1 MFGRYF
7 YQVCKRLHVSGDQI
21 AVEAGIDPST
31 KSKITREGKNK
42 PQLET
47 IEKIVQAM
55 MRHQGW
61 LHKYKTSLFNLAHH
75 STDEQYEEAVHDLIY
90 MEFVDEKYGPDYVE
104 NNLEQ
109 QGHEPLQE

>member
-21 AVEAGIDPST
+21 ALEANIDPST

-47 IEKIVQAM
+47 VEKIVHAM
-55 MRHQGW
+55 MQHKGW

-75 STDEQYEEAVHDLIY
+75 STSEQYEEAVY
-90 MEFVDEKYGPDYVE
+90 GFVFLGSDGREYRSDYVGDE
-104 NNLEQ
+104 LEAAEQ
-109 QGHEPLQE
+109 PGIR